1 MQLPISPV
9 GIVIDVA
16 TGLIA
21 VTLLWSG
28 LAKLRTPLLT
38 LKAMQSLGAPAF
50 LQKRGFAFSLP
61 FVELLLGAA
70 LIVTPG
76 PFRFTASALATAMF
90 AVFTFYVARAVAQ
103 RTEVACNCFGSSSS
117 EPVDRFT
124 VARNCFLVAGGVL
137 ALCAGFGAPA
147 LAVSLDPIR
156 IVALLVAFLFVALV
170 ARSVAQHRHIN
181 RLRTIINQSADRY
194 KRDSDDPLTGSP
206 IPDAELVSV
215 NGTTVPLSKLGR
227 GRAVLLIFAKA
238 GCGDCGNVAR
248 SLPDWTEKLGGKV
261 VPLIATSSDPRR
273 LFSEHPEFIDR
284 TYFGASAA
292 RAALGIRILPTA
304 VLLAADAET
313 VATEVIEGSA
323 TISEFVSVVAEQLVD

>member
-38 LKAMQSLGAPAF
+38 LKAMAGLRAPTL
-50 LQKRGFAFSLP
+50 LQRRWFAFSLP
-61 FVELLLGAA
+61 FVELLLGAT

-76 PFRFTASALATAMF
+76 LFRFAASVLTTAMF
-90 AVFTFYVARAVAQ
+90 AVFMFYVARAVAQ
-103 RTEVACNCFGSSSS
+103 RTDVACNCFGSSSH

-124 VARNCFLVAGGVL
+124 VARNLFLVIGGVL
-137 ALCAGFGAPA
+137 ALCAGFSAPA
-147 LAVSLDPIR
+147 FVFSLDPIR
-156 IVALLVAFLFVALV
+156 VVAFVVALLFVALV
-170 ARSVAQHRHIN
+170 MKSVTQHRHIN
-181 RLRTIINQSADRY
+181 RLRTIINQRADRY

-248 SLPDWTEKLGGKV
+248 SLPDWTEKLGGRV
-261 VPLIATSSDPRR
+261 VPVIATSSDPQR
-273 LFSEHPEFIDR
+273 LFTEHPEFIDR

-292 RAALGIRILPTA
+292 RTALGVRILPTA
-304 VLLAADAET
+304 VLLASDAEA

-323 TISEFVSVVAEQLVD
+323 AISEFVSVVEEQLAD